1 MYQADRFKK
10 LPDNARIQGLG
21 NLFKYHGRKTWDIG
35 VRIHNTTRGSLKFS
49 QLPYLSRQVVLNQTV
64 SAIPLGFPV
73 EFNFPDRVFWQTA
86 FVRDSGLVKFKLG
99 DEQSQKCF
107 KFDSDGKTIYL
118 PQLELARALFFT
130 NNYLANAALINSALD
145 FEFDVDYSPRNDD
158 EEFPLDIV
166 INALPT
172 TQCPK
177 VLFENEGF
185 KHQIA
190 WILLNSDIKSAFNS
204 IYQYFSQELVTTPKH
219 QRWTFRFDPPQ
230 LEGVK
235 VAARGWKSPDENK
248 WFINRIELLK
258 GLYFPDITDIGF
270 SHPNA
275 TERKSGSGKG
285 KGGTYPQLP
294 TQREIDEESDGSED
308 NESALIF
315 CEATQRIYNRVP
327 RTRKVNAKPR
337 KSSGGKEDEDKP
349 SALPPEVS
357 TDDPNSR
364 GDTPRAAVDGLD
376 DQTDNAHLYLNKFDS
391 FFKMLEILE
400 QEHGVKQNKPIVRK
414 LPEVGRSE
422 SHLMV
427 DGSPRCMAIV
437 RIEHQSEGYFLL
449 EVDTSDG
456 RASIATKVISA
467 RVLALRGKLRDFIAE
482 IERGLLS
489 NQFCWPKKYLDGLV
503 GEGNQKSV
511 SHQQSKSEGQ
521 LSEEDIEKW
530 GVRVYTIVSVCG
542 K

>member
-1 MYQADRFKK
+1 MNQVDRFKT
-10 LPDNARIQGLG
+10 LPDNARIQAIG
-21 NLFKYHGRKTWDIG
+21 NLFKYNNRKTWDIG
-35 VRIHNTTRGSLKFS
+35 LRFKQSTRKALKFS

-64 SAIPLGFPV
+64 DAIPPGFPIK
-73 EFNFPDRVFWQTA
+73 FALPDRAFWQTA
-86 FVRDSGLVKFKLG
+86 TVGDSGLVTYKLSE
-99 DEQSQKCF
+99 EQSQKCF
-107 KFDSDGKTIYL
+107 VFESAGKTIYL

-145 FEFDVDYSPRNDD
+145 LEFYVDHHPNNDD
-158 EEFPLDIV
+158 REFPLDLV

-177 VLFENEGF
+177 VLFDNEGF
-185 KHQIA
+185 RHQIA
-190 WILLNSDIKSAFNS
+190 WLLLNSDIKNAFNS
-204 IYQYFSQELVTTPKH
+204 IYQYFSQERVTAPNV

-230 LEGVK
+230 LKGVK
-235 VAARGWKSPDENK
+235 VAARGWKSRDERT
-248 WFINRIELLK
+248 WFINRIELLD
-258 GLYFPDITDIGF
+258 GLFFPDISDIGF
-270 SHPNA
+270 SHPSA
-275 TERKSGSGKG
+275 TENKPSSGKG

-294 TQREIDEESDGSED
+294 TQREIDDNSDGSEN

-315 CEATQRIYNRVP
+315 CDATQRIYNRVP
-327 RTRKVNAKPR
+327 RTRKVYAKAR
-337 KSSGGKEDEDKP
+337 NSSSGKEDEDKP
-349 SALPPEVS
+349 STIPPNVS

-364 GDTPRAAVDGLD
+364 GDMPRAAVDGLD

-437 RIEHQSEGYFLL
+437 MIEHQNEGYFLL

-456 RASIATKVISA
+456 KASIATKVISV
-467 RVLALRGKLRDFIAE
+467 RALEPKGKLRDFIPE
-482 IERGLLS
+482 IERRLLS
-489 NQFCWPKKYLDGLV
+489 NQFSWPKKYFDALV
-503 GEGNQKSV
+503 GEGNHKSV
-511 SHQQSKSEGQ
+511 SHQPSKNEGR
-521 LSEEDIEKW
+521 LSEEDVNRWAE
-530 GVRVYTIVSVCG
+530 RMLSSTI